1 MKFGKLLKDQISE
14 VPNELKP
21 KFLSYKELKKQLK
34 GISPGTPA
42 NTWENESH
50 EGHEGETCCG
60 KSKSAERAEGGREV
74 ERERERRGGEEG
86 QGGSNAG
93 GGTGGA
99 GAGVGG
105 GGGGGGDDRRA
116 SGEPASASAIARK
129 VENRGAGGGA
139 EEKSN
144 KERNKKG
151 KAEGKEREGNRL
163 TPEEGAFVSKL
174 NLEIIKFN
182 DYFIKREEE
191 LIIRVKDL
199 GDRLQASS
207 SESETDKL
215 RSASVHLHG
224 EIVLLLHW
232 CELNYIGLVKI
243 LKKHDK
249 MTGLLL
255 RSPYLANVVQQ
266 PFCSTTILK
275 RLVKQV
281 ESIIFSISPDAR
293 QDMLTAE
300 GQQDGSGREGR
311 DEEEEKSAAV
321 LPQLV
326 SSLDPDNEVEEE
338 GGILKQT
345 KVAISLW
352 RELQKSKT
360 PGGQVNPKAAEAVV
374 DSHDEGK
381 EQPSAKKAKTG

>member
-1 MKFGKLLKDQISE
+1 MSRIRHHCHSHLNAMKFGKLLKDQISE

-42 NTWENESH
+42 NTED
-50 EGHEGETCCG
+50 
-60 KSKSAERAEGGREV
+60 
-74 ERERERRGGEEG
+74 
-86 QGGSNAG
+86 
-93 GGTGGA
+93 GTAGA
-99 GAGVGG
+99 GAGKG
-105 GGGGGGDDRRA
+105 
-116 SGEPASASAIARK
+116 PAEA
-129 VENRGAGGGA
+129 GAGDGA
-139 EEKSN
+139 AAMASDRVGVSESDLP
-144 KERNKKG
+144 
-151 KAEGKEREGNRL
+151 APDQREGGNDGRL
-163 TPEEGAFVSKL
+163 TPQEAGFVSKL

-199 GDRLQASS
+199 SDRLKAASGS
-207 SESETDKL
+207 SERVAMK
-215 RSASVHLHG
+215 SASVHLHG

-249 MTGLLL
+249 KTGLLL
-255 RSPYLANVVQQ
+255 RSPFLANVVKQ

-281 ESIIFSISPDAR
+281 EETI
-293 QDMLTAE
+293 L
-300 GQQDGSGREGR
+300 
-311 DEEEEKSAAV
+311 EEEDGGAQGGGEGETRGGGGSMEIEEPAT

-326 SSLDPDNEVEEE
+326 GEYSLDSDDEVEGCGAED

-345 KVAISLW
+345 KVAINLW

-360 PGGQVNPKAAEAVV
+360 PGGQGERRVSVDDNDNNEPAPKR
-374 DSHDEGK
+374 
-381 EQPSAKKAKTG
+381 AKS